1 MGLGEFGG
9 NGSVNWVVDVGNA
22 KGVKSGP
29 AGSTSQGPKP
39 HRQEG
44 TDETDPGQVFN
55 ITVEI
60 PNTVTAADNLANE
73 LQNMA
78 DTVRQGNA
86 NSGMRV
92 GFNLLIEPGNRDQIR
107 ITWNSKP

>member
-22 KGVKSGP
+22 RPNSVKSNKK
-29 AGSTSQGPKP
+29 GPKG

-78 DTVRQGNA
+78 DTVRQGHA

-92 GFNLLIEPGNRDQIR
+92 GFNLPIESGNPDQIR

>member
-22 KGVKSGP
+22 RAGSVKSNINGK
-29 AGSTSQGPKP
+29 G

-44 TDETDPGQVFN
+44 TDETEGGQAFHV
-55 ITVEI
+55 TVEI
-60 PNTVTAADNLANE
+60 PNTVTAAQNLANE
-73 LQNMA
+73 LENMA
-78 DTVRQGNA
+78 KTVRQGVA

-92 GFNLLIEPGNRDQIR
+92 GFNLPIEPNNEDQIQIR
-107 ITWNSKP
+107 WNSKP

>member
-22 KGVKSGP
+22 RANSVKSNK
-29 AGSTSQGPKP
+29 QGKG

-44 TDETDPGQVFN
+44 KDETDPGQVFN
-55 ITVEI
+55 VTVEI
-60 PNTVTAADNLANE
+60 PNTVTAAHNLANE

-78 DTVRQGNA
+78 NTVRQGVA

-92 GFNLLIEPGNRDQIR
+92 GFNLPIEPDNEDQIR
-107 ITWNSKP
+107 VSWNSKP

>member
-22 KGVKSGP
+22 RPNSVKSNP
-29 AGSTSQGPKP
+29 KGPKG

-78 DTVRQGNA
+78 NTVRQGNA

-92 GFNLLIEPGNRDQIR
+92 GFNLPIELGNRDQIR